1 MLFYFSGRFLQK
13 SQKQLI
19 VCYGI
24 ALQNNIW
31 QTGKKIIFKFI
42 LLSI

>member
-13 SQKQLI
+13 LQKQLI
-19 VCYGI
+19 VCCGI

-31 QTGKKIIFKFI
+31 QTRKKFIFKFI

>member
-13 SQKQLI
+13 LQKQLI
-19 VCYGI
+19 VCYRI

-31 QTGKKIIFKFI
+31 QTVKKNYF
-42 LLSI
+42 